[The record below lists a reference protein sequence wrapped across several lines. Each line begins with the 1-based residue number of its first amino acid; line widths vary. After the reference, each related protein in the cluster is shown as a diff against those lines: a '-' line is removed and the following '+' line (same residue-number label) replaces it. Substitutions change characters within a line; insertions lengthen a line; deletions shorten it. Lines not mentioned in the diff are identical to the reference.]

1 MGNNNTAY
9 VSTGKPKIGGAV
21 FRAPLGST
29 LPTTADG
36 TLDVAF
42 VNQGYCSEDGL
53 TNNNNKETESIKA
66 WGGDTVF
73 VVGTE
78 HTDEFTV
85 TLIEVTNPEVLKTVH
100 GDGNVSGALATGL
113 TVKVNSDE
121 VPESAWVIDM
131 ILHGVMK
138 RVVIP
143 KGKITEVGEVSYT
156 DEDAVGYEITIT
168 ALSGGFGAGD
178 NDTHKEYLKTIPAS
192 GTSGT
197 S

>member
-1 MGNNNTAY
+1 MSNNNGY

-21 FRAPLGST
+21 FRAPYGST

-53 TNNNNKETESIKA
+53 KNNNKKDTEKIKA
-66 WGGDTVF
+66 WGGDTVL
-73 VVGTE
+73 VVTKE
-78 HTDEFTV
+78 HTDEFKV

-100 GDGNVSGALATGL
+100 GDSNVSGTLATGL
-113 TVKVNSDE
+113 AVSVNSE
-121 VPESAWVIDM
+121 ELPESAWVVDM

-143 KGKITEVGEVSYT
+143 KGKVTEVAEVSYK
-156 DEDAVGYEITIT
+156 DDDAVGYELTIT
-168 ALSGGFGAGD
+168 ALSGGFASD
-178 NDTHKEYLKTIPAS
+178 EDTHKEYLKSIAE
-192 GTSGT
+192 G
-197 S
+197 

>member
-1 MGNNNTAY
+1 MSNNNAY

-21 FRAPLGST
+21 FRAPLGTT

-36 TLDVAF
+36 TLDAAF

-66 WGGDTVF
+66 WGGDTVI

-78 HTDEFTV
+78 HKDEFTV

-100 GDGNVSGALATGL
+100 GDDNVSGSLATGL
-113 TVKVNSDE
+113 TVRVNSDE
-121 VPESAWVIDM
+121 LPESIWVVDM

-143 KGKITEVGEVSYT
+143 KGKVTEVGEVSYK
-156 DEDAVGYEITIT
+156 DDDAVGYELTIT
-168 ALSGGFGAGD
+168 AMSGGFADG
-178 NDTHKEYLKTIPAS
+178 DTHKEYLKSIAE
-192 GTSGT
+192 G
-197 S
+197 